1 MANENSVIVSAPA
14 IKPDP
19 STGAILVFA
28 CLQALDVITTILGWR
43 VGAREANI
51 VILQF
56 MHLGPITGLMFGK
69 MLGLLLIS
77 VAILRGRLRLIRL
90 INLWFAG
97 IVTWNLV
104 ILWMQIGMIHA
115 R

>member
-1 MANENSVIVSAPA
+1 MTNENSAVIPA
-14 IKPDP
+14 AALKPDP
-19 STGAILVFA
+19 STGAIVVFA
-28 CLQALDVITTILGWR
+28 CLQVLDVVTTVLGWR

-51 VILQF
+51 VIIQF

-69 MLGLLLIS
+69 SLGLLLIS

-104 ILWMQIGMIHA
+104 ILWMQIGMVHS